1 MAWISVKIV
10 AEWQVVT
17 FVLLG
22 VFFSGTGLLFL
33 VAPEWLL
40 TLSAWSNR
48 VLFVDYVTIVHRAK
62 SAVILFVTSLLMFW
76 LAWQWQ

>member
-1 MAWISVKIV
+1 MAWISMKIV

-33 VAPEWLL
+33 LVPEWLL

-62 SAVILFVTSLLMFW
+62 SAVVLFGTSLLMFW